1 MSSTSGCRGIRPSR
15 SASVKTLCSLRPK
28 SEPGGLHDDGDVR
41 KDLPYDSM
49 AAPGDDIAD
58 RVSRSGRS
66 IYDALADRPDCFYDL
81 VTLELR
87 LDALLGGLNLDYPI
101 RTRAKIAK
109 STIAE
114 ILGYPVP
121 RTFAK
126 SRPRFPGQN
135 LDVYVQMANNFQV
148 WNEEVDPSR
157 RYAFVRVDPA
167 GIVTAVRVLSGEAVA
182 LLDRTGTLTSKF
194 QAKRRAGST
203 GSKLVSPSDTAE
215 FVAALHPHPDVSPGV
230 LSQLSPSVRPR
241 PGIVLPIAAVAR
253 RLSQLVGVVIDDPG
267 FVQERSRG
275 IAFQRLACRA
285 LGLGSYADAG
295 QFPDILSQ
303 VVEIKLQTS
312 PTVDLGLVS
321 PDSTEP
327 AQEVGHGLRH
337 CDARYAVAYGSRTGG
352 STIRVDAIVV
362 ATGADFFDEFQRFEG
377 LVQNRKLQIPLPPD
391 LFEPK

>member
-1 MSSTSGCRGIRPSR
+1 M
-15 SASVKTLCSLRPK
+15 V
-28 SEPGGLHDDGDVR
+28 
-41 KDLPYDSM
+41 
-49 AAPGDDIAD
+49 APGDDIAD
-58 RVSRSGRS
+58 RVLRSGRS

-81 VTLELR
+81 MTLEQR
-87 LDALLGGLNLDYPI
+87 LDSLLGGLNLNYPI
-101 RTRAKIAK
+101 RTRAKIVKSEIAK
-109 STIAE
+109 V
-114 ILGYPVP
+114 LGYPVP
-121 RTFAK
+121 ESFAK

-135 LDVYVQMANNFQV
+135 LDVYVQMKNNLQI

-167 GIVTAVRVLSGEAVA
+167 GIVTAVRVLSGKAIA

-203 GSKLVSPSDTAE
+203 GSKLVKPSDTPE
-215 FVAALHPHPDVSPGV
+215 FIAALHPPANVSPNV
-230 LSQLSPSVRPR
+230 LYQLSPTERPR
-241 PGIVLPIAAVAR
+241 PGMVLPITTVAR
-253 RLSQLVGVVIDDPG
+253 HLSQLVGVTIDDPG

-285 LGLGSYADAG
+285 LGLGAYADTG

-321 PDSTEP
+321 PDSTKP
-327 AQEVGHGLRH
+327 VQEVGYGLRH
-337 CDARYAVAYGSRTGG
+337 CDVRYAVAYGSRTGD
-352 STIRVDAIVV
+352 STIQIDTIVV

-377 LVQNRKLQIPLPPD
+377 LVENRKLQIPLPSD
-391 LFEPK
+391 LFEPKRATH

>member
-15 SASVKTLCSLRPK
+15 SASVKTLCRLRPNQ
-28 SEPGGLHDDGDVR
+28 EPGGLHDDGDVR
-41 KDLPYDSM
+41 RDLPYDSM

-203 GSKLVSPSDTAE
+203 GSKLVSPSDAAE

-230 LSQLSPSVRPR
+230 LSQLSPSARPR
-241 PGIVLPIAAVAR
+241 PGTVLPIAAVAR
-253 RLSQLVGVVIDDPG
+253 RLSQLVGVSLMTPG
-267 FVQERSRG
+267 SYKNAAVASHFSGLPAVH
-275 IAFQRLACRA
+275 
-285 LGLGSYADAG
+285 LGSGRTLMPAS
-295 QFPDILSQ
+295 FR
-303 VVEIKLQTS
+303 TS
-312 PTVDLGLVS
+312 
-321 PDSTEP
+321 
-327 AQEVGHGLRH
+327 
-337 CDARYAVAYGSRTGG
+337 
-352 STIRVDAIVV
+352 
-362 ATGADFFDEFQRFEG
+362 
-377 LVQNRKLQIPLPPD
+377 
-391 LFEPK
+391 